1 MQFLYKL
8 PPAAVEFVKPS
19 EIAGGKGIC
28 KHEKKEEQQQVN
40 PAEKQHR
47 SKSPRTDPGEEPNR
61 YHGNNGEQGGFEGKR
76 DGDRIT
82 SDENQPSE
90 AEIEVDEMGNREAEK
105 EAGDAVAGQ
114 KEKRRSTSRRD
125 VNVL

>member
-1 MQFLYKL
+1 METTIKKNAL
-8 PPAAVEFVKPS
+8 PPLFGGSAFCSFFISYRLRRVEFVKPS

-76 DGDRIT
+76 DGDR
-82 SDENQPSE
+82 
-90 AEIEVDEMGNREAEK
+90 
-105 EAGDAVAGQ
+105 
-114 KEKRRSTSRRD
+114 
-125 VNVL
+125 